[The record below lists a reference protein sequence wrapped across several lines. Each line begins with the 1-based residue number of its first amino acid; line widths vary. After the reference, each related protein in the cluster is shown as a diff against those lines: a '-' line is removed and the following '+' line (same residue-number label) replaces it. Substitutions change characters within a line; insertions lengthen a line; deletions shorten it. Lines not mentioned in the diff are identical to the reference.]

1 MADDVVNNEITQGQ
15 LGQINGSDV
24 GVAWVAPD
32 GSEARI
38 MIAATGGGTRWE
50 LLCDVRP
57 NDVVPLGAGLVRV
70 AGINAPAGK
79 KHGAVS
85 FAPGGGTAASVPP
98 DVVMVPPGGRL
109 RVDGPSVTTAT
120 DLTAEAWSPDEANP
134 SSVTVEWLPARFPRD
149 RTPSVQIS
157 RRNVHVGDVLKVGGG
172 EMTVAGIRGSSAN
185 HPAWLVL
192 RLSSQ

>member
-57 NDVVPLGAGLVRV
+57 NDVVPLGAGLVLGPV
-70 AGINAPAGK
+70 FFIA
-79 KHGAVS
+79 
-85 FAPGGGTAASVPP
+85 APGFDLLLSGLVGGTIAYLVGARSRDAS
-98 DVVMVPPGGRL
+98 R
-109 RVDGPSVTTAT
+109 
-120 DLTAEAWSPDEANP
+120 
-134 SSVTVEWLPARFPRD
+134 
-149 RTPSVQIS
+149 
-157 RRNVHVGDVLKVGGG
+157 
-172 EMTVAGIRGSSAN
+172 
-185 HPAWLVL
+185 
-192 RLSSQ
+192 